1 SGLKYPWGNDDPT
14 CHYANYWHPR
24 GGCGGDTTAVDDY
37 ADVYSPYGAINLAGN
52 VWEWVLSDYGSYK
65 GRRGGSWGSGVE
77 QIQSASIF
85 SDKPKN
91 ANDVTGFRCVLPM
104 P

>member
-1 SGLKYPWGNDDPT
+1 MSEPVILGKYEIIKELGRNTRTGSKPNKVPDMAW
-14 CHYANYWHPR
+14 R
-24 GGCGGDTTAVDDY
+24 
-37 ADVYSPYGAINLAGN
+37 
-52 VWEWVLSDYGSYK
+52 VLNDYGSYK
-65 GRRGGSWGSGVE
+65 GRRGGSWGSGVD